1 MLVGDTPAIEK
12 ERPKLVEEL
21 LTSRTYHKDND
32 PIIINKT
39 TFFDKIISS
48 TTLPSPEQSKDVPQ
62 FSATDVTG
70 KGRASLVGGQS
81 VDSVNTDVLLQS
93 TDEFMKAIHSF
104 SSESETSNRQGGGG
118 SKPTSAKSTVRQSNA
133 QRKSTV
139 DRLNSN
145 NKLSNGGSY
154 EQPSSRKSTNK
165 DSTRRS
171 VADSVT
177 AR

>member
-70 KGRASLVGGQS
+70 KSRASLVGGQS

-118 SKPTSAKSTVRQSNA
+118 KPTSAKSTVRQSNA

-154 EQPSSRKSTNK
+154 EQSSSRKSTNK
-165 DSTRRS
+165 DPTRRS